1 MKRHVFGFVLVIG
14 LLGCSSK
21 EEAGPDAKGA
31 AIELETQAKAGD
43 SAAQF
48 NLGMMYYQ
56 GAESVEQD
64 LGKAYAYLMAA
75 AKKEE
80 YKNMDP
86 VKMALFDLK
95 QTLSKR
101 DQATAQK
108 LADELVT
115 P

>member
-1 MKRHVFGFVLVIG
+1 MKRHVMGFVLIVG
-14 LLGCSSK
+14 LLGCGGN

-31 AIELETQAKAGD
+31 AVELETQSQAGD

-64 LGKAYAYLMAA
+64 LMKAYAYLMAA
-75 AKKEE
+75 AKDEE

-95 QTLSKR
+95 QTLSKE

-108 LADELVT
+108 LADELAT